1 MYEALGG
8 VGEVWVRFGKVWR
21 GFGGGLYI
29 RGGLGPYGPGAMIVL
44 QELVLIC
51 KAVTPELWVAE
62 FGLQCTNM
70 FSTIVVINMWSS
82 DSRVLGASLQ
92 PSLLQEAL
100 LN

>member
-1 MYEALGG
+1 MSRQQTLF
-8 VGEVWVRFGKVWR
+8 VT
-21 GFGGGLYI
+21 YI
-29 RGGLGPYGPGAMIVL
+29 CYVIVTFRGGLGPYGPGAMIVL